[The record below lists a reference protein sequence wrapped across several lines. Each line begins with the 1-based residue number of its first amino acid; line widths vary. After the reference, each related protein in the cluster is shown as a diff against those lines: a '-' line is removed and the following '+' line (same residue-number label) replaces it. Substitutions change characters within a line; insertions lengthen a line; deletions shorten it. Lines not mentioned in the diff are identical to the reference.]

1 MAQVLLGGD
10 RIAHGHHI
18 LHAVL
23 LDIACG
29 HGKVL
34 RRKQGGN
41 GAQLQHTGEVRLGQ
55 GRRAALLQCGQAR
68 IQLGQG
74 QVYLNAA
81 GNELLG
87 PLRQGHGSGGDLLHQ
102 ARQNGVIRLELPD
115 LFLELTE
122 LLRCFLDFLPQ
133 MVPVRTQGLQA
144 QVDLRQLGGDAD
156 IFALG
161 LDGGD
166 LLLLLLGRQ
175 EGVIL
180 NGGDAG
186 IVAGLFCLQLGFP
199 LQKLL
204 KQGQS
209 FPEGLLLDIHFPEAI
224 PDGQKSLFRRLGNGR
239 LLCRADGLL
248 SVQKLLAGLPEL
260 VPGGV

>member
-1 MAQVLLGGD
+1 M
-10 RIAHGHHI
+10 
-18 LHAVL
+18 
-23 LDIACG
+23 
-29 HGKVL
+29 
-34 RRKQGGN
+34 
-41 GAQLQHTGEVRLGQ
+41 
-55 GRRAALLQCGQAR
+55 
-68 IQLGQG
+68 
-74 QVYLNAA
+74 
-81 GNELLG
+81 
-87 PLRQGHGSGGDLLHQ
+87 
-102 ARQNGVIRLELPD
+102 PD

-122 LLRCFLDFLPQ
+122 LLRCFLDFIQQ

-180 NGGDAG
+180 NGGNAG
-186 IVAGLFCLQLGFP
+186 IVAGFFCLQL
-199 LQKLL
+199 QKLL
-204 KQGQS
+204 EQGQS

-224 PDGQKSLFRRLGNGR
+224 PDGQKGLFRGLGNGR